1 MNPIL
6 AQPQL
11 TLLNSPIRMKSF
23 YLKILI
29 YVLFLGYAV
38 FGKGFAYL
46 HLSLWNTSI
55 YAGEIFLIL
64 GIMMLVKHLY
74 EDKFSNLFSLS
85 PFLIWGMVILLM
97 NVGQYGLEALRD
109 SAMVYYSL
117 FVIIVFNIARRF
129 PVDLLIL
136 RLFSKLI
143 PLLIM
148 WYAVYQILTSI
159 LGVKS
164 IIIPG
169 TKDIR
174 LFWLKAGDLGVL
186 LLIAFVFIQLF
197 KKEIE
202 IKSKYFY
209 FLILIIFAVL
219 FIVSVANRGAF
230 VAFSAGFLTY
240 FLFQPFPKKL
250 KYIVIILIIIS
261 LIISLNFEYGKGR
274 RKISVAQLKTN
285 INSIIHPS
293 RGPSYLVGHTNYRL
307 LFWRKLVTATTNN
320 FDRLLFGFGFGENL
334 QTKFET
340 GKEKARPNKH
350 PHNFTINI
358 FARMGIFG
366 LFTWVYLN
374 LFYVTGLLF
383 AYKRSSGI
391 KRKTALWLLTIW
403 VAAITNSMFDVYLE
417 GPMGA
422 VPFWIFMG
430 LGYSLIYQVSH
441 RKNINIQSAPQN

>member
-1 MNPIL
+1 MNLKL

-11 TLLNSPIRMKSF
+11 TLLNSPIRLKSF

-29 YVLFLGYAV
+29 YVLFFGYAV
-38 FGKGFAYL
+38 LGKGFAYL
-46 HLSLWNTSI
+46 HLPLNVPI
-55 YAGEIFLIL
+55 YIGEIFLIL
-64 GIMMLVKHLY
+64 GITILVKHLY
-74 EDKFSNLFSLS
+74 EDKFSNLIPLS
-85 PFLIWGMVILLM
+85 PFLIWGAVILLI
-97 NVGQYGLEALRD
+97 NLEQYGFEALRD

-117 FVIIVFNIARRF
+117 FAIIVFNIARRF
-129 PVDLLIL
+129 PVELII
-136 RLFSKLI
+136 RLFSKLF
-143 PLLIM
+143 PLLIT
-148 WYAVYQILTSI
+148 WYAVYQILTTLS
-159 LGVKS
+159 GVKS
-164 IIIPG
+164 IIVPG

-174 LFWLKAGDLGVL
+174 FFWLKAGDLGVL

-219 FIVSVANRGAF
+219 FIVSIKNRGAF

-250 KYIVIILIIIS
+250 KYIVIISIIIS
-261 LIISLNFEYGKGR
+261 LIISLNFEYGKGK
-274 RKISVAQLKTN
+274 RKISSAQLKTN
-285 INSIIHPS
+285 IDSIIHPGK
-293 RGPSYLVGHTNYRL
+293 GPSYLTGTTNWRL
-307 LFWRKLVTATTNN
+307 LFWRKLVTVSANN

-334 QTKFET
+334 QTTFEM
-340 GKEKARPNKH
+340 GKEEARPNKH

-366 LFTWVYLN
+366 LFTWAYLN
-374 LFYVTGLLF
+374 LFYVTRLFF

-430 LGYSLIYQVSH
+430 FGYSLIYHVSH
-441 RKNINIQSAPQN
+441 RKNINIQSTPQN

>member
-1 MNPIL
+1 MNPKL
-6 AQPQL
+6 AQPQS
-11 TLLNSPIRMKSF
+11 TLLNSPIRLKSF
-23 YLKILI
+23 YLKVLI
-29 YVLFLGYAV
+29 YVLFFGYAV
-38 FGKGFAYL
+38 LGKGFAYL
-46 HLSLWNTSI
+46 HLPLNVPI
-55 YAGEIFLIL
+55 YIGEIFLIL
-64 GIMMLVKHLY
+64 GITILVKHLY
-74 EDKFSNLFSLS
+74 EDKLSNLIPLS
-85 PFLIWGMVILLM
+85 PFLILGTVILLI

-117 FVIIVFNIARRF
+117 FAIIVFNIARRF
-129 PVDLLIL
+129 PVELII
-136 RLFSKLI
+136 RLFSKLF
-143 PLLIM
+143 PLLIT
-148 WYAVYQILTSI
+148 WYAVYQILTTLS
-159 LGVKS
+159 GVKS
-164 IIIPG
+164 IIVPG

-202 IKSKYFY
+202 IKRKYSC

-274 RKISVAQLKTN
+274 RKISSAQLRTN
-285 INSIIHPS
+285 IDSIIHPS
-293 RGPSYLVGHTNYRL
+293 KGPSYLVGHANYRL

-334 QTKFET
+334 QTKFEM
-340 GKEKARPNKH
+340 GKEKATPNKH

-374 LFYVTGLLF
+374 LFYVTRLLF

-430 LGYSLIYQVSH
+430 FGYSLIYHVSH
-441 RKNINIQSAPQN
+441 RKNIDIQSAPQN